1 MKRRPFIKLL
11 GSNLIGLPLVMGS
24 AGIFE
29 SQANWKPWLAHL
41 QQDAQIES
49 INELWMTNG
58 LPLEPAVVRSG
69 EFGKTS
75 SQIFF
80 YQNRQYCFR
89 VFEKPHPQEGTLEL
103 LVPFWKKQT
112 DGGWVQ
118 IACLSAYGLEA
129 LVKASR
135 SGYTVVQVLPI
146 EAGDAGNYQS
156 AIGTVNIKTTI
167 RMDATAQTAA
177 QISKQNQ
184 NIWQENFI
192 SAQKLTT
199 YSF

>member
-1 MKRRPFIKLL
+1 
-11 GSNLIGLPLVMGS
+11 
-24 AGIFE
+24 
-29 SQANWKPWLAHL
+29 
-41 QQDAQIES
+41 
-49 INELWMTNG
+49 MTNG
-58 LPLEPAVVRSG
+58 LPNEPAAVRSG

-80 YQNRQYCFR
+80 YQKRQYCFR
-89 VFEKPHPQEGTLEL
+89 VFEKQHPQEGTLEL
-103 LVPFWKKQT
+103 LVPFWKQKN
-112 DGGWVQ
+112 GSWVQ

-135 SGYTVVQVLPI
+135 SGYLVAQVLPI

-156 AIGTVNIKTTI
+156 ALGTVRIKTTI
-167 RMDATAQTAA
+167 RMDATVQTQA

-184 NIWQENFI
+184 TIWQENFI

-199 YSF
+199 HSF